1 MNRNPALSVSKICP
15 GTYVNSLSLQ
25 AVLEKCAT
33 TAEKTAAA
41 NAGGPAGA
49 AGSVA
54 PALLSSKLVAFRK
67 QNAIYLGEV
76 VDASRSMLRH
86 ILDGL
91 VPQNGLRHAPVRTY
105 FRILSGAMF
114 LLKVS
119 VKLRTASADV
129 THPEQAKQFLL
140 FCPFFRLYKTATP
153 SFCSISLPML

>member
-1 MNRNPALSVSKICP
+1 MIEYEYARKSLQTTIWQYPIANLFP

-33 TAEKTAAA
+33 TAEEAAAA
-41 NAGGPAGA
+41 NSGGIACNN
-49 AGSVA
+49 GSIA

-67 QNAIYLGEV
+67 QNAIYISEV

-119 VKLRTASADV
+119 VELHEHHAMLWLPIPTNIL
-129 THPEQAKQFLL
+129 T
-140 FCPFFRLYKTATP
+140 
-153 SFCSISLPML
+153 SL